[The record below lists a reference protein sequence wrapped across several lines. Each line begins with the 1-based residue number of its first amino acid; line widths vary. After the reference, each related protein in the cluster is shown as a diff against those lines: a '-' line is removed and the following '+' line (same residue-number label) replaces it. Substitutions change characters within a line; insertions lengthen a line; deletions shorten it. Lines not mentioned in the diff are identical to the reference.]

1 LGSETTE
8 TIHPI
13 CCCAAQEAR
22 ISTTAIIATGI
33 TASKTLPSLSITF
46 KTKKQQ
52 RDQTSGE
59 ERTFCRLSFLKLKL
73 TTSSK

>member
-33 TASKTLPSLSITF
+33 IVSKTLPSLSITF

-52 RDQTSGE
+52 RSN
-59 ERTFCRLSFLKLKL
+59 LKRRMNLL
-73 TTSSK
+73 PAILF